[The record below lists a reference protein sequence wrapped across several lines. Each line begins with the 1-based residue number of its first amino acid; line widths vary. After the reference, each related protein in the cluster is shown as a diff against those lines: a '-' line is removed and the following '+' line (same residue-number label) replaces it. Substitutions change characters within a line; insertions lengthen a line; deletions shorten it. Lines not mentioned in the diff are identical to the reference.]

1 MDNFRQMQ
9 TFPGAAGVS
18 VPVLYRYIWGR
29 GMRGRQIFV
38 YLPFVRIYVRMRKK
52 LSLLLTLALC
62 AVCTLRVQAGVPES
76 ETFIERG
83 RSLFDYGRWSD
94 ARHEFLRARDVLA
107 PSDRVAAQTVD
118 FYLAA
123 CAVEL
128 GSRDAEGA
136 LRDFEA
142 RYPGSVYANDVR
154 FSLGSLYCAEGD
166 MRRAREAFSKTDY
179 KALSR
184 SRKEQYDI
192 RMGYVEFTEGN
203 YDKAFGY
210 FDRIGPQ
217 SEYADHA
224 LYYKS
229 YIDYAQGRYG
239 RAKQGFTAL
248 QRSDAYRAVVP
259 YYLLQIEFRDGNYR
273 YVVEHG
279 DELARRAVPERRQEL
294 ERIIAESWFHLG
306 DYNKTIGHLD
316 AFTAAGGE
324 LDRDGSYLMG
334 FSLYRT
340 ARYPEAVEFLRK
352 ACGAEDALT
361 QNASYHLADCY
372 LRAGDKQA
380 AMQSFAMAADDKL
393 DPAIAEDALFNY
405 GKLQYEL
412 GGGAFNGAINVLTRY
427 VERYPSSPRAEEARA
442 LLIAAYYNS
451 RDYDAAYRAIK
462 QMPSGDADIRAALQ
476 KITYFRALEAYKA
489 GDMRAAQRYLTE
501 SAAVNVS
508 PKYTALN
515 AFWQGEI
522 AFAQGD
528 YPVAAAKYN
537 AYLKRAPR
545 TEREYA
551 LAWYNL
557 GYCAFDRNDLGQAQA
572 SFRKFLAAWSP
583 RDRYRADAYNRLGD
597 AAYSDR
603 RFEEA
608 VGEYD
613 KAIALATPEQQYA
626 RYKRAVTLGILGRT
640 DQKQQALRQIA
651 ASGGDYADEASY
663 ELGRSYIAQEKYAEG
678 AAQLEKFVAAYP
690 SSPRCT
696 QALSDL
702 GLAYLNLGDKQK
714 SLKYYDRVVGASPH
728 SSEARGA
735 MQSIREIYVSQGDAD
750 AYFDYAAKAGLE
762 SDLTALSRDS
772 LSFAAAQKLY
782 LDGQQEAAAKSL
794 RSYVQSYPK
803 GYYLTDALYYLS
815 DCYLRSGER
824 GEAIETL
831 TALADRGTTQY
842 TVAVLEKLS
851 EMTYADERWDEAASA
866 YRRLYD
872 AAPTKTGREE
882 AMKGYVRAT
891 VAGGDGAKIA
901 AMAADVC
908 GHDDAGAAALR
919 EAKYAWAG
927 QLRAEGRRDEAVKLY
942 RELAKDVRTKE
953 GSEAAYYVIESTFG
967 SGDMDKTEKE
977 VFAFSEREPQAYWLA
992 KAFILLGDVYVKK
1005 GDNFQARATW
1015 QSVADGYSPADDGIV
1030 DEAKARIAK
1039 LN

>member
-1 MDNFRQMQ
+1 
-9 TFPGAAGVS
+9 
-18 VPVLYRYIWGR
+18 
-29 GMRGRQIFV
+29 
-38 YLPFVRIYVRMRKK
+38 MRKK

-62 AVCTLRVQAGVPES
+62 AVCTLRVQAGEPES

-128 GSRDAEGA
+128 GSRDAKGA

-166 MRRAREAFSKTDY
+166 MRRAREAFAKTDY

-192 RMGYVEFTEGN
+192 RMGYVEFTDGN

-229 YIDYAQGRYG
+229 YIDYAEGRYG

-273 YVVEHG
+273 YVVENG
-279 DELARRAVPERRQEL
+279 DELVRRAVPERRQEL
-294 ERIIAESWFHLG
+294 ERVIAESWFHLG

-340 ARYPEAVEFLRK
+340 ARYPEAAEFLRK

-901 AMAADVC
+901 EMAADV
-908 GHDDAGAAALR
+908 GGRNDAGATALR

>member
-1 MDNFRQMQ
+1 MH
-9 TFPGAAGVS
+9 
-18 VPVLYRYIWGR
+18 
-29 GMRGRQIFV
+29 
-38 YLPFVRIYVRMRKK
+38 MRKFRI
-52 LSLLLTLALC
+52 SLLTLGPCGVSAFGAQAAGPEIEFVAPVDFVGAPATCSITAAGATPGSCDGIPARIRAAL
-62 AVCTLRVQAGVPES
+62 T
-76 ETFIERG
+76 
-83 RSLFDYGRWSD
+83 
-94 ARHEFLRARDVLA
+94 
-107 PSDRVAAQTVD
+107 PSDRLLAQEAD

-128 GSRDAEGA
+128 GAAPPMPKGPCANSRSVI
-136 LRDFEA
+136 
-142 RYPGSVYANDVR
+142 PGESVYANDVH
-154 FSLGSLYCAEGD
+154 FALGSFYCAAGNMEK
-166 MRRAREAFSKTDY
+166 AREAFAQTDY
-179 KALSR
+179 KALSAPR
-184 SRKEQYDI
+184 REQYDI
-192 RMGYVEFTEGN
+192 RMGYVAFAGGDYRKA
-203 YDKAFGY
+203 YDY
-210 FDRIGPQ
+210 FDRIGSR

-224 LYYKS
+224 RYYKA
-229 YIDYAQGRYG
+229 YIDYAEGRYG
-239 RAKQGFTAL
+239 RAKQAFTAL
-248 QRSDAYRAVVP
+248 LRSDAYRDVVP
-259 YYLLQIEFRDGNYR
+259 YYLMQIEFREGNYR
-273 YVVEHG
+273 YVVENG
-279 DELARRAVPERRQEL
+279 ETLARRAVPERRAEL
-294 ERIIAESWFHLG
+294 ERVVAESWFRLEDFNRTLEHLA
-306 DYNKTIGHLD
+306 
-316 AFTAAGGE
+316 AFRKAGGE
-324 LDRDGSYLMG
+324 MDRDASYLEG

-340 ARYPEAVEFLRK
+340 ARYAEAAEWLRK

-372 LRAGDKQA
+372 LRAGDKES
-380 AMQSFAMAADDKL
+380 AMQAFMMASDDSL
-393 DPAIAEDALFNY
+393 DATVAEDALFNY
-405 GKLQYEL
+405 AKLQYEL

-427 VERYPSSPRAEEARA
+427 VERYPSSPRAEART

>member
-1 MDNFRQMQ
+1 
-9 TFPGAAGVS
+9 
-18 VPVLYRYIWGR
+18 
-29 GMRGRQIFV
+29 
-38 YLPFVRIYVRMRKK
+38 MRKN
-52 LSLLLTLALC
+52 LNLLLAFAVCALC
-62 AVCTLRVQAGVPES
+62 APGVQAGTPES
-76 ETFIERG
+76 AAFIDRG
-83 RSLFDYGRWSD
+83 RSLFDFGRWTD
-94 ARHEFLRARDVLA
+94 ARHEFLQARETLSPA
-107 PSDRVAAQTVD
+107 DREAAQTVD

-128 GSRDAEGA
+128 GSRDAEAA
-136 LRDFEA
+136 LRRFEV

-154 FSLGSLYCAEGD
+154 FSLGSYYCAEGD
-166 MRRAREAFSKTDY
+166 MKRAREAFEKTDY
-179 KALSR
+179 KALGR
-184 SRKEQYDI
+184 ARKEQYDV
-192 RMGYVEFTEGN
+192 RMGYVEFTDGD

-229 YIDYAQGRYG
+229 YIDYAEGRYG

-248 QRSDAYRAVVP
+248 QRSDAYRDVVP
-259 YYLLQIEFRDGNYR
+259 YYLLQIEFHEGNYR
-273 YVVEHG
+273 YVVENG
-279 DELARRAVPERRQEL
+279 GKLVQRAVPERRKEL
-294 ERIIAESWFHLG
+294 ERVIAESWFRLG
-306 DYNKTIGHLD
+306 DFNKTIEHLD
-316 AFTAAGGE
+316 AFAAAGGE

-340 ARYPEAVEFLRK
+340 ARYPEAAEYLRR

-372 LRAGDKQA
+372 LRAGDKRA
-380 AMQSFAMAADDKL
+380 AMHTFAMAADDRF
-393 DPAIAEDALFNY
+393 DATIAEDALFNY

-750 AYFDYAAKAGLE
+750 AYFNYAAKAGLE

>member
-1 MDNFRQMQ
+1 ME
-9 TFPGAAGVS
+9 
-18 VPVLYRYIWGR
+18 W
-29 GMRGRQIFV
+29 
-38 YLPFVRIYVRMRKK
+38 
-52 LSLLLTLALC
+52 LSCDT
-62 AVCTLRVQAGVPES
+62 TSSS
-76 ETFIERG
+76 E
-83 RSLFDYGRWSD
+83 Y
-94 ARHEFLRARDVLA
+94 
-107 PSDRVAAQTVD
+107 
-118 FYLAA
+118 
-123 CAVEL
+123 
-128 GSRDAEGA
+128 
-136 LRDFEA
+136 
-142 RYPGSVYANDVR
+142 
-154 FSLGSLYCAEGD
+154 
-166 MRRAREAFSKTDY
+166 REAFEKTEY
-179 KALSR
+179 KALSA
-184 SRKEQYDI
+184 SRREQYDI
-192 RMGYVEFTEGN
+192 RMGYVEFAEED
-203 YDKAFGY
+203 YPKAYGY
-210 FDRIGPQ
+210 FDRIGSR

-224 LYYKS
+224 CYYKA
-229 YIDYAQGRYG
+229 YIDYAEGRYG

-248 QRSDAYRAVVP
+248 ARSDAYRDVVP
-259 YYLLQIEFRDGNYR
+259 YYLLQIEFREGNYR
-273 YVVEHG
+273 YVVENG
-279 DELARRAVPERRQEL
+279 EALARRAVPERRAEL
-294 ERIIAESWFHLG
+294 ERVIAESWFHLE
-306 DYNKTIGHLD
+306 DYNKTLDHLA
-316 AFTAAGGE
+316 AFKAAGGE
-324 LDRDGSYLMG
+324 MDRDASYLMG

-340 ARYPEAVEFLRK
+340 ARYPEAAEWLRK

-372 LRAGDKQA
+372 LRAGDKES
-380 AMQSFAMAADDKL
+380 AMQAFAMASDESL
-393 DPAIAEDALFNY
+393 DAAIAEDALFNY
-405 GKLQYEL
+405 AKLQYEL
-412 GGGAFNGAINVLTRY
+412 GGGAFNGAINVLMRY
-427 VERYPSSPRAEEARA
+427 IDRYPSSPRVGEART

-462 QMPSGDADIRAALQ
+462 QMPTGDADIRAALQ
-476 KITYFRALEAYKA
+476 KITYFRGLEAYKA
-489 GDMRAAQRYLTE
+489 GDMPSAQRYLAE

-515 AFWQGEI
+515 SFWQGEI

-551 LAWYNL
+551 MAWYNL
-557 GYCAFDRNDLGQAQA
+557 GYCAFDRNDLQQAQS
-572 SFRKFLAAWSP
+572 SFDKFLSAYPA

-597 AAYSDR
+597 VAYSDR
-603 RFEEA
+603 RFEAA

-613 KAIALATPEQQYA
+613 KAIALGTPEQQYA

-640 DQKQQALRQIA
+640 DQKQQALRQII

-663 ELGRSYIAQEKYAEG
+663 ELGRSFIAQEKYAEG

-690 SSPRCT
+690 SSPRYT

-714 SLKYYDRVVGASPH
+714 SLKYYDMVVGVSPQ
-728 SSEARGA
+728 SSEAKGA

-750 AYFDYAAKAGLE
+750 AYFDYAAKAGVE

-782 LDGQQEAAAKSL
+782 LDGHRDAAAKSL
-794 RSYVQSYPK
+794 RSYVKSYPK
-803 GYYLTDALYYLS
+803 GYYMTDALYYLS

-824 GEAIETL
+824 EEAIEAL
-831 TALADRGTTQY
+831 TALAGQGTTQY
-842 TVAVLEKLS
+842 TVAVLEKLA
-851 EMTYADERWDEAASA
+851 EMTYADKRWEEAASA

-872 AAPTKTGREE
+872 AAPTITGRED

-891 VAGGDGAKIA
+891 VAGGDGTKIA
-901 AMAADVC
+901 EMAADVC
-908 GHDDAGAAALR
+908 GHADAGAVALR

-942 RELAKDVRTKE
+942 KELAKDVRTKE
-953 GSEAAYYVIESTFG
+953 GSEAAYYVIESTFEG
-967 SGDMDKTEKE
+967 GDMNKTEKE

>member
-1 MDNFRQMQ
+1 MRKFRILLLILASAACTLGAQ
-9 TFPGAAGVS
+9 AAG
-18 VPVLYRYIWGR
+18 PEIG
-29 GMRGRQIFV
+29 
-38 YLPFVRIYVRMRKK
+38 
-52 LSLLLTLALC
+52 TLM
-62 AVCTLRVQAGVPES
+62 
-76 ETFIERG
+76 ERA
-83 RSLFDYGRWSD
+83 RDLFDYGRWSD
-94 ARHEFLRARDVLA
+94 ARHEFLRAKAALT
-107 PSDRVAAQTVD
+107 PSDRLLAQEVE

-128 GSRDAEGA
+128 DSADAEGA
-136 LRDFEA
+136 LREFDE

-154 FSLGSLYCAEGD
+154 FALGSFYCSAGN
-166 MRRAREAFSKTDY
+166 MKKAREAFEKTDY
-179 KALSR
+179 RALSAPR
-184 SRKEQYDI
+184 REQYDI
-192 RMGYVEFTEGN
+192 RMGYVEFGDGN
-203 YDKAFGY
+203 YAKAYGY
-210 FDRIGPQ
+210 FDRIGSR
-217 SEYADHA
+217 SEYVDHA
-224 LYYKS
+224 RYYKA
-229 YIDYAQGRYG
+229 YIDYAEGRYG

-248 QRSDAYRAVVP
+248 MRSDAYSDVVP
-259 YYLLQIEFRDGNYR
+259 YYLLQIEFREGNYR
-273 YVVEHG
+273 YVVENG
-279 DELARRAVPERRQEL
+279 ETLARRAVPERRAEL
-294 ERIIAESWFHLG
+294 ERVIAESWFHLE
-306 DYNKTIGHLD
+306 DYNKTLDHLA

-324 LDRDGSYLMG
+324 MDRDASYLMG

-340 ARYPEAVEFLRK
+340 VRYPEAAEWLRK

-372 LRAGDKQA
+372 LRAGDKES
-380 AMQSFAMAADDKL
+380 AMQAFAMASDESL
-393 DPAIAEDALFNY
+393 DATIAEDALFNY
-405 GKLQYEL
+405 AKLQYEL
-412 GGGAFNGAINVLTRY
+412 GGGAFNGAINVLMRY
-427 VERYPSSPRAEEARA
+427 IDRYPSSPRVGEART

-462 QMPSGDADIRAALQ
+462 SMPSGDADIRAALQ
-476 KITYFRALEAYKA
+476 KITYFRGLEAYKA
-489 GDMRAAQRYLTE
+489 GDMQAAQRYLTE

-515 AFWQGEI
+515 SFWQGEI

-551 LAWYNL
+551 MAWYNL
-557 GYCAFDRNDLGQAQA
+557 GYCAFDRNDLQQAQS
-572 SFRKFLAAWSP
+572 SFDKFLSAYSA

-597 AAYSDR
+597 VAYSDR
-603 RFEEA
+603 RFEAA

-613 KAIALATPEQQYA
+613 KAIALGTPEQQYA

-640 DQKQQALRQIA
+640 DQKQQALRQIV

-663 ELGRSYIAQEKYAEG
+663 ELGRSFIAQEKYAEG

-690 SSPRCT
+690 SSPRYT

-714 SLKYYDRVVGASPH
+714 SLKYYDMVVGASPQ
-728 SSEARGA
+728 SSEAKGA

-750 AYFDYAAKAGLE
+750 AYFDYASKAGVE

-782 LDGQQEAAAKSL
+782 LDGQREAATKSL
-794 RSYVQSYPK
+794 RSYVKSYPK
-803 GYYLTDALYYLS
+803 GYYMTDALYYLS

-824 GEAIETL
+824 EEAIETL
-831 TALADRGTTQY
+831 TALADQGTTQY

-851 EMTYADERWDEAASA
+851 EMTYADKRWDEAASA

-872 AAPTKTGREE
+872 VASTITGRED

-891 VAGGDGAKIA
+891 VAGGDGAKISE
-901 AMAADVC
+901 MAADVC
-908 GHDDAGAAALR
+908 GHADAGAVALR

-927 QLRAEGRRDEAVKLY
+927 QLRTTGHRDEAVKLY
-942 RELAKDVRTKE
+942 KELAKDVRTKE
-953 GSEAAYYVIESTFG
+953 GSEAAYYVIESLFEG
-967 SGDMDKTEKE
+967 GDMNKTEKE
-977 VFAFSEREPQAYWLA
+977 IFAFSERGPQAYWLA
-992 KAFILLGDVYVKK
+992 KAFILLGDVYVRK

>member
-1 MDNFRQMQ
+1 M
-9 TFPGAAGVS
+9 
-18 VPVLYRYIWGR
+18 
-29 GMRGRQIFV
+29 
-38 YLPFVRIYVRMRKK
+38 
-52 LSLLLTLALC
+52 
-62 AVCTLRVQAGVPES
+62 
-76 ETFIERG
+76 
-83 RSLFDYGRWSD
+83 
-94 ARHEFLRARDVLA
+94 
-107 PSDRVAAQTVD
+107 
-118 FYLAA
+118 
-123 CAVEL
+123 
-128 GSRDAEGA
+128 
-136 LRDFEA
+136 
-142 RYPGSVYANDVR
+142 
-154 FSLGSLYCAEGD
+154 
-166 MRRAREAFSKTDY
+166 
-179 KALSR
+179 
-184 SRKEQYDI
+184 
-192 RMGYVEFTEGN
+192 
-203 YDKAFGY
+203 
-210 FDRIGPQ
+210 
-217 SEYADHA
+217 
-224 LYYKS
+224 
-229 YIDYAQGRYG
+229 
-239 RAKQGFTAL
+239 
-248 QRSDAYRAVVP
+248 
-259 YYLLQIEFRDGNYR
+259 
-273 YVVEHG
+273 
-279 DELARRAVPERRQEL
+279 
-294 ERIIAESWFHLG
+294 
-306 DYNKTIGHLD
+306 
-316 AFTAAGGE
+316 
-324 LDRDGSYLMG
+324 
-334 FSLYRT
+334 
-340 ARYPEAVEFLRK
+340 
-352 ACGAEDALT
+352 
-361 QNASYHLADCY
+361 
-372 LRAGDKQA
+372 
-380 AMQSFAMAADDKL
+380 
-393 DPAIAEDALFNY
+393 
-405 GKLQYEL
+405 
-412 GGGAFNGAINVLTRY
+412 LTRY

-528 YPVAAAKYN
+528 YPVAAAKYI

-901 AMAADVC
+901 AMAADV
-908 GHDDAGAAALR
+908 
-919 EAKYAWAG
+919 
-927 QLRAEGRRDEAVKLY
+927 
-942 RELAKDVRTKE
+942 
-953 GSEAAYYVIESTFG
+953 
-967 SGDMDKTEKE
+967 
-977 VFAFSEREPQAYWLA
+977 
-992 KAFILLGDVYVKK
+992 
-1005 GDNFQARATW
+1005 
-1015 QSVADGYSPADDGIV
+1015 
-1030 DEAKARIAK
+1030 
-1039 LN
+1039 